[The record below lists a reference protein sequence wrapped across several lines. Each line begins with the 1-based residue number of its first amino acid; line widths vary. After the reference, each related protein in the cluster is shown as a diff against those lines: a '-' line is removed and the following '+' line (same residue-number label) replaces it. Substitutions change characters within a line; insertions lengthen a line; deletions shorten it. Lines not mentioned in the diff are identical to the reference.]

1 MYMIMVFRHFLHKKN
16 KFSARG
22 MAVLGLLWVFTSCND
37 FLSEAP
43 DNRVTLDNLD
53 KAAQLLTNAYSSAS
67 YAFTDW
73 MTDNVQYTRG
83 VTLRPNHQE
92 AYEWK
97 DFTADPTT
105 QDTPI
110 HFWFETYN
118 AIAHANEVLAVINDL
133 PAETEEEQRRKR
145 AIESEALLTR
155 AYGHFMLVNLFGKH
169 YDPQTAAS
177 DLGVPY
183 VESPET
189 EFLVQYERNTVAQ
202 VYDKVERDLIRGIE
216 LVDDSFFANSGKYH
230 FNRNAALA
238 FASRFYLF
246 KGDYI
251 RCIQYSDE
259 LLGSNP
265 AAFIRDMTSDEFL
278 AAGSSI
284 EGYPQLY
291 SSPDLPGNFL
301 LARKI
306 SLVQRTDFAHG
317 PTQDFYDELFSLH
330 PFQGVTDVRANPA
343 LVKGVNGVFPLR
355 YQSLFQRS
363 SLNSNVG
370 FPYHIAIEFRAEEV
384 LLNRIEA
391 NIFRNRL
398 NNALTDL
405 QILANRRYSVLGSNG
420 SNQLSI
426 ALIRNF
432 MSAVFGQA
440 VSERVAL
447 FEFTLLEKRKEF
459 LVQGMRWFDLKR
471 YQVPVFHDLAT
482 GEQITLEG
490 DDLRKV
496 FQIPTSAIE
505 VGGLEPNPR

>member
-1 MYMIMVFRHFLHKKN
+1 MAIHHFLHKKI
-16 KFSARG
+16 KFTVRWL
-22 MAVLGLLWVFTSCND
+22 AVFNLLWIFSSCDD

-43 DNRVTLDNLD
+43 DNRVALDNLD
-53 KAAQLLTNAYSSAS
+53 KAAQLLTNAYSSSS

-110 HFWFETYN
+110 HFWFEAYS
-118 AIAHANEVLAVINDL
+118 AIAHSNEVLAVLSDL
-133 PAETEEEQRRKR
+133 IVESEEERKR
-145 AIESEALLTR
+145 KEAIESEALLTR

-169 YDPQTAAS
+169 FDPQTAAS
-177 DLGVPY
+177 DPGVPY
-183 VESPET
+183 IETPET
-189 EFLVQYERNTVAQ
+189 EFLVQYERNTVAE
-202 VYDKVERDLIRGIE
+202 VYDKVERDLLRGIE

-230 FNRNAALA
+230 FNQNAALA

-246 KGDYI
+246 KGDYV
-251 RCIQYSDE
+251 RCIQYSNE
-259 LLGSNP
+259 LLGANP
-265 AAFIRDMTSDEFL
+265 EAFIRDMTSDEFL
-278 AAGSSI
+278 AAGASI

-291 SSPDLPGNFL
+291 TSPDLPGNFL

-317 PTQDFYDELFSLH
+317 PTEDFYNELFSLH
-330 PFQGVTDVRANPA
+330 PFQGVSDVRANPA
-343 LVKGVNGVFPLR
+343 LVKGINGVFPLR

-370 FPYHIAIEFRAEEV
+370 FPYNISIEFRGEEV

-398 NNALTDL
+398 NDALSDL
-405 QILANRRYSVLGSNG
+405 QTLVNRRYMVLNSDG
-420 SNQLSI
+420 SNQISI

-432 MSAVFGQA
+432 MSSLFGQA
-440 VSERVAL
+440 VNERVAL
-447 FEFTLLEKRKEF
+447 LEFTLLEKRKEF

-471 YQVPVFHDLAT
+471 YEVPVTHDLAN
-482 GEQITLEG
+482 GELITLEG